1 MSGDLNRRW
10 ARELFAGLAAAGVR
24 NVLVSPGSRS
34 TPLVLAAVERSEL
47 ACRVVVDER
56 SAAFF
61 ALGQG
66 RVSGRPSVLVCTSGT
81 AAAHYFPA
89 VIEAAESGVPLIAL
103 TADRPPELH
112 GRGALQTLDQAHLFG
127 RQVRAFVDLG
137 APVDDP
143 RVLAGARRAAALAV
157 ARSLDPRPG
166 PVHIN
171 APFRAPLEPPTDGAD
186 EGPPPLAGPRVAAPR
201 RIVTAEAVAE
211 LAAACRRA
219 RRGVLLAGPG
229 PLAQSAAAPAL
240 VALARRLG
248 FPLLAEATSQT
259 RFAGPSAETIGL
271 FEYLVPV
278 APDAALRPDLVIQ
291 VGGYPTSAAWGRW
304 LDGAGAPER
313 WVLAPHGWHDPV
325 DAAAGVVLGDLDLT
339 AEALLVALGKG
350 QPADA
355 DWLALWRRAED
366 GVRAELDVAE
376 ARAAAAGELS
386 EAGAARAALRA
397 VPPGSLLA
405 VANSLAIRE
414 VDLACP
420 PEIARLGVL
429 SQRGVSGIDGT
440 ISAAA
445 GAASVA
451 GRPVTA
457 LLGDLAFLH
466 DVGGLAAARDAG
478 ATLVLVVLRNGG
490 GQIFSLLP
498 VADGRIAEQIVRDW
512 FVTPQ
517 DVGLAAAAAA
527 FGVGYRRAS
536 SGAELEAA
544 VGAAHDAGGSWVVE
558 AFISGPSA
566 RERRLALRDAVRS
579 RLEGLRG

>member
-1 MSGDLNRRW
+1 VNGELNRRW
-10 ARELFAGLAAAGVR
+10 ARELFAGFAAAGVR
-24 NVLVSPGSRS
+24 HVLISPGSRS
-34 TPLVLAAVERSEL
+34 TPLVLAAVERPEL
-47 ACRVVVDER
+47 VCRVIVDER

-66 RVSGRPSVLVCTSGT
+66 RVAGRPSVLVCTSGT

-89 VIEAAESGVPLIAL
+89 VIEAATAGVPLIAL

-127 RQVRAFVDLG
+127 PQVRAFLDLG
-137 APVDDP
+137 TPEDGERA
-143 RVLAGARRAAALAV
+143 LAGVRHAAAVAV
-157 ARSLDPRPG
+157 ARSLDPQPG
-166 PVHIN
+166 PVHLN
-171 APFRAPLEPPTDGAD
+171 APFRAPLEPPANGAD
-186 EGPPPLAGPRVAAPR
+186 AGPPPVGGPRVVVPR
-201 RIVTAEAVAE
+201 RSVTTESVAE

-229 PLAQSAAAPAL
+229 PLSQSAAVPAL
-240 VALARRLG
+240 VAVARRLG
-248 FPLLAEATSQT
+248 FPLLAEATSQA
-259 RFAGPSAETIGL
+259 RFAGASSETIGL
-271 FEYLVPV
+271 FEYLVP
-278 APDAALRPDLVIQ
+278 ADPEAALRPDLVIQ

-304 LDGAGAPER
+304 LEGGGAPER
-313 WVLAPHGWHDPV
+313 WVLAAHGWHDPA

-339 AEALLVALGKG
+339 AAALLAALGPG
-350 QPADA
+350 RPADP
-355 DWLALWRRAED
+355 DWLALWRDAED
-366 GVRAELDVAE
+366 GVRAELDAAE
-376 ARAAAAGELS
+376 ARDAAAGLLT
-386 EAGAARAALRA
+386 EASAARVALRA
-397 VPPGSLLA
+397 VPPGTLLA

-440 ISAAA
+440 IAAAA

-451 GRPVTA
+451 ERPVTA

-466 DVGGLAAARDAG
+466 DIGGLAAARDAG

-498 VADGRIAEQIVRDW
+498 VADGRIAERIVRDW

-517 DVGLAAAAAA
+517 DVGVAAAAAA
-527 FGVGYRRAS
+527 FGIGYRRAS
-536 SGAELEAA
+536 SGAELQAA
-544 VGAAHDAGGSWVVE
+544 VATAHDAGGSWVIE
-558 AFISGPSA
+558 ASISGPSA
-566 RERRLALRDAVRS
+566 RERRLALRNAVRS
-579 RLEGLRG
+579 RLKGLPR